1 MFDEF
6 ETDIIDVLNPDGML
20 VAENLKASVQGG
32 NFVGLTANGLLVEP
46 GYLIVRKM
54 SNGGKEKY
62 LVVEPNF
69 YEGDGTFE
77 AHYQM
82 TVRRAELADKAP
94 APGHTLNI
102 NMSGHGSRVNFQST
116 DNSVN
121 TVYVNSQVSQHLD
134 NLRTE
139 IRKSDLSTEDKDEAL
154 EIVDQVEQNAQSA
167 KPKKTIVAALL
178 GALPDVA
185 KFATSISSILACF
198 S

>member
-6 ETDIIDVLNPDGML
+6 ETDIIDVLKPDGTL
-20 VAENLKASVQGG
+20 VAENLRASVQNG
-32 NFVGLTANGLLVEP
+32 NFVGFNANGVLVEP
-46 GYLIVRKM
+46 DYLVVRKM

-62 LVVEPNF
+62 VVVEPNF
-69 YEGDGTFE
+69 YKGDDTFP

-82 TVRRAELADKAP
+82 TVRRAALAAKAP

-102 NMSGHGSRVNFQST
+102 NMTGHGSRVNFQST

-139 IRKSDLSTEDKDEAL
+139 IRESDLSTKDKDEAF

-185 KFATSISSILACF
+185 KFATSVSSILACF